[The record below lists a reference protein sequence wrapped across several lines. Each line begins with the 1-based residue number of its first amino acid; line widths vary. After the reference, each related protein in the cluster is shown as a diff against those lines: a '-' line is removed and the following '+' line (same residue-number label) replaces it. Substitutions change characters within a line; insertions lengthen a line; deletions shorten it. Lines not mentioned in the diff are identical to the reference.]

1 MQIEPTATPDA
12 QCAACRAWASPHG
25 LPSPRPLLTS
35 IPEGAKQDV
44 VPHILKWYAAA
55 GTMIAD
61 SRVFMFDDKASNVAP
76 FAASPYNARQ
86 MLAAPPSKER
96 SGKKKR
102 ERRRDPTGYDI

>member
-12 QCAACRAWASPHG
+12 QCAACRAWASQAPKGASLPRAKREERERRHG
-25 LPSPRPLLTS
+25 GRDA
-35 IPEGAKQDV
+35 EE
-44 VPHILKWYAAA
+44 
-55 GTMIAD
+55 
-61 SRVFMFDDKASNVAP
+61 RE
-76 FAASPYNARQ
+76 